1 MTTPPSPPRRFHPI
15 LPFLVLAP
23 FIIGLVVW
31 LGLTGKT
38 DPGVAQTHADFARI
52 SAAIEAYR
60 VDHGGTLPEDGDLSF
75 LVPKYLPELPV
86 NPWGHP
92 YGYAS
97 NGQRPFLQSYGADG
111 LRGGN
116 GANEDHTTHDG
127 HSAFLKP

>member
-15 LPFLVLAP
+15 LPFLLLAP

-31 LGLTGKT
+31 LGLKGKT

-52 SAAIEAYR
+52 TAAIEAYR
-60 VDHGGTLPEDGDLSF
+60 VDHGSIPEEGDLSF
-75 LVPKYLPELPV
+75 LVPKYLPEVPV

-92 YGYAS
+92 YSYAS
-97 NGQRPFLQSYGADG
+97 NGQRPFLQSHGADG

>member
-15 LPFLVLAP
+15 LPFLLLAP
-23 FIIGLVVW
+23 CLIALVVW

-38 DPGVAQTHADFARI
+38 DPGVARTHADFARI
-52 SAAIEAYR
+52 SQALEAYR
-60 VDHGGTLPEDGDLSF
+60 VAHGAIPEEGDLSF
-75 LVPKYLPELPV
+75 LVPEYLPEVPV

-92 YGYAS
+92 YLYSS

-116 GANEDHTTHDG
+116 GANEDHTSHDG